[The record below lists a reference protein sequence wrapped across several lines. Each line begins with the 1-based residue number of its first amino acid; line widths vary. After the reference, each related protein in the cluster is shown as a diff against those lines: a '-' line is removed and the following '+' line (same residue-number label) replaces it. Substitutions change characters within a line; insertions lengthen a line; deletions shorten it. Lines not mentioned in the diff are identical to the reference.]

1 MENEAAPDLGSKT
14 TLAISEE
21 KTASRQKSPAR
32 ERRRFFEDDNLRLR
46 ETRRNEGE
54 LVAPAIRRY
63 HAINALSPQIP
74 KSTLK
79 TQETTISQ
87 RPLITYG
94 KNRQHQLFEHKDAHD
109 GEEVSLPMMHPILKS
124 QVKSSRDQRIDI
136 STSPACPGSDDNPPN
151 DCEDSFRG
159 TESQESTTIEECIP
173 MAPKVSNPDAN
184 IGLKRST
191 TIPEHQGAAGEL
203 SRLDSQERALRQDSS
218 SSDK

>member
-1 MENEAAPDLGSKT
+1 MESEAAPDLGSKT

-32 ERRRFFEDDNLRLR
+32 ERRRFFEDDSLRLR
-46 ETRRNEGE
+46 ETRPNEGE

-63 HAINALSPQIP
+63 HAINAPSPQNP

-94 KNRQHQLFEHKDAHD
+94 KNRQHKLFEHKAAHD
-109 GEEVSLPMMHPILKS
+109 GEEVSLPMMHPILKP
-124 QVKSSRDQRIDI
+124 QVKSSHDQRIDI
-136 STSPACPGSDDNPPN
+136 SASPACPESDDNPPN
-151 DCEDSFRG
+151 GCEDGFRG
-159 TESQESTTIEECIP
+159 TESQESTTMECIR
-173 MAPKVSNPDAN
+173 MASKVSNPDAN

-191 TIPEHQGAAGEL
+191 TIPERQGAAGEL
-203 SRLDSQERALRQDSS
+203 TRLNSQERAPRQESS